1 MSSQTEMLDNKMRQI
16 QSLLAR
22 ADHPNTPP
30 EEADSA
36 RAMAERIRIKYNIEE
51 AELVASGALAGEQ
64 YKPGV
69 KRMPVCPFDNDYMQ
83 TYWALARYAA
93 QHTGCRIH
101 YASEYDAEHGTFMLV
116 AVMVGFEMDLRFAES
131 LFVNARIVFA
141 DRMEPKYDSNLSDED
156 NVYKMRS
163 AGLERGRIG
172 VLMGWGGEGTQGPNK
187 VTRVYK
193 RACKARGEDA
203 AMTGRSMNV
212 KLFRETYADG
222 FKTEFWNMLWKA
234 RNANVT
240 ESAGAVVLANRK
252 EDVDEAFYQM
262 FPNLRPAPE
271 GSREIGEGKSTK
283 AKKLRGP
290 TKAEI
295 EREYKRRY
303 SAAGQAGRAAG
314 SRAARDVEVGGN
326 APKGRLHD

>member
-30 EEADSA
+30 AEADSA
-36 RAMAERIRIKYNIEE
+36 RAMAERMRIKYNIEE

-69 KRMPVCPFDNDYMQ
+69 KEMQVCPYGNPYMQ
-83 TYWALARYAA
+83 TYWAVACYAA

-101 YASEYDAEHGTFMLV
+101 SDFRYDDNGDFVLV
-116 AVMVGFEMDLRFAES
+116 AIMVGFEMDLRFAES

-141 DRMEPKYDSNLSDED
+141 DRMEPKYDSSLSDED

-193 RACKARGEDA
+193 RACKERGEDA
-203 AMTGRSMNV
+203 ALTGRSMNV

-222 FKTEFWNMLWKA
+222 FKTEFWNRLWRA
-234 RNANVT
+234 RNATMT
-240 ESAGAVVLANRK
+240 ESTGAVVLANRK
-252 EDVDEAFYQM
+252 DEVDEAFYER
-262 FPNLRPAPE
+262 FPHLRPAPK

-283 AKKLRGP
+283 AKRLRGP

-303 SAAGQAGRAAG
+303 SVAGQAGRAAG
-314 SRAARDVEVGGN
+314 ARAASEVEVGGN
-326 APKGRLHD
+326 KPKDRLHD

>member
-1 MSSQTEMLDNKMRQI
+1 MSDQTAKLDSMMEKVRN
-16 QSLLAR
+16 LLAR

-30 EEADSA
+30 AEADTA
-36 RAMAERIRIKYNIEE
+36 RAMAERIRVKYAIEE
-51 AELVASGALAGEQ
+51 DALIKSGALAGEQ

-69 KRMPVCPFDNDYMQ
+69 KNMPVCPWDSPYMQ
-83 TYWALARYAA
+83 TYYSLAVYAA
-93 QHTGCRIH
+93 QHTGCRHH
-101 YASEYDAEHGTFMLV
+101 YSSAYNPETGTYDLV
-116 AVMVGFEMDLRFAES
+116 LVMVGFEADLRFAEALYVS
-131 LFVNARIVFA
+131 ARIVFA
-141 DRMEPKYDSNLSDED
+141 DRMEPKHDPNLSDED

-172 VLMGWGGEGTQGPNK
+172 TLMGWGGEGTQGPNK

-193 RACKARGEDA
+193 RACQARGEDA
-203 AMTGRSMNV
+203 VVTGRSMNV

-222 FKTEFWNMLWKA
+222 FRNEFWRRLYRA
-234 RNANVT
+234 RNA
-240 ESAGAVVLANRK
+240 AGTDAAGTLVLANRQD
-252 EDVDEAFYQM
+252 EVDEAFYER

-290 TKAEI
+290 TKAER
-295 EREYKRRY
+295 EREYKRMY

-314 SRAARDVEVGGN
+314 QRAASEIEVGGN
-326 APKGRLHD
+326 KPTGLLHD